1 MGPPDQN
8 FQVEMDAMTTTHATP
23 SGAGPRPGS
32 RLPLVLLLLVG
43 GMGSGALAPA
53 PLTAQGGP
61 LLSAEAQVR
70 LAVQGLPNE
79 FQASATVLGYRALGG
94 ALVELRRGAGAYI
107 CLADDPTDAR
117 FHAPCYHKDLE
128 PFMKRGREIR
138 AAGQGDR
145 VDEIRYAEIEA
156 GTLPMPK
163 MAALYALNAR
173 PGDWDP
179 TTGEIRVPSKTLVIY
194 VPGATAESTGL
205 SLQPKTGEPWLMSP
219 GTPKAHIMF
228 TETMGG

>member
-1 MGPPDQN
+1 MMPTQRS
-8 FQVEMDAMTTTHATP
+8 P
-23 SGAGPRPGS
+23 SPARPRPAS
-32 RLPLVLLLLVG
+32 LPGLALLLF
-43 GMGSGALAPA
+43 GALPAVLASPPA
-53 PLTAQGGP
+53 PLAAQGGP
-61 LLSAEAQVR
+61 LLPAEVQVR
-70 LAVQGLPNE
+70 LAVQGLPEE
-79 FQASATVLGYRALGG
+79 FQASATVLGYRTVGG
-94 ALVELRRGAGAYI
+94 DLVELRRGNGAYV

-163 MAALYALNAR
+163 MAALYTLNAR

-179 TTGEIRVPSKTLVIY
+179 ASGEIRVPSKTLVIY

-205 SLQPKTGEPWLMSP
+205 SLEPKTGEPWLMSP

-228 TETMGG
+228 TATMGG